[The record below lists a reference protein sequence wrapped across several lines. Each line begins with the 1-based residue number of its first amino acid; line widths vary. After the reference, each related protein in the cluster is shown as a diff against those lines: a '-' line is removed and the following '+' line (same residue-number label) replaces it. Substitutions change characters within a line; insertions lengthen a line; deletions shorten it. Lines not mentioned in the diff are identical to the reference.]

1 MEITSLLT
9 FLEGMGIDNPCKYLT
24 CRDLLLLGA
33 RWDSNPRHSEPQALM
48 PILSESLCTAQ
59 KYDSLKT
66 AFAAILRLSLFLD

>member
-33 RWDSNPRHSEPQALM
+33 RWDSNPRHSEPQSDAL
-48 PILSESLCTAQ
+48 TN
-59 KYDSLKT
+59 
-66 AFAAILRLSLFLD
+66 